1 MRNSILLVDDHALVR
16 HGIRSFLE
24 QEGFCVVGEASDGLE
39 ALEKVRALS
48 PDTIV
53 MDISMPAQNGLN
65 AAREINKL
73 YPGKKIILL
82 TQHTEEMYIADSLDA
97 GVSGYVLKTQASNDL
112 VHAIREVSSGKVYIS
127 PGISSVV
134 VAAYKARVNKRAD
147 ELTLRERQVLQ
158 LIAEGKSTRDV
169 ASILLISVKTAET
182 HRTRLMH
189 KLDIHETAGLVRYA
203 IRNGMVQP

>member
-65 AAREINKL
+65 AAREINKQ

-82 TQHTEEMYIADSLDA
+82 TQHTEEMYVAGSLDA

-112 VHAIREVSSGKVYIS
+112 VHAIREVSSGKIYIS

-134 VAAYKARVNKRAD
+134 VAAYKARVNMKED

-169 ASILLISVKTAET
+169 ASILHISVKTAET
-182 HRTRLMH
+182 HRTRLMN

-203 IRNGMVQP
+203 IRHGMVQP